1 MSGDGLKE
9 RTARG
14 LLWGA
19 LNNLMTQ
26 VLSALIGICLARLL
40 MPADYGMVGM
50 LAIFT
55 AVAGSLQESGFT
67 AALTNLKE
75 ATKRDYNA
83 VFWFSTLMSLTLYV
97 LLFFSA
103 PLIARYFRQPELV
116 SLSRLVFGSLV
127 MAGIG
132 TAHAAYMF
140 RNMLNREKA
149 VTGFFALIGSGC
161 VGIALAL
168 CGYGYWSLAWQ
179 QFAYISLVNV
189 GRLYYVPW
197 MPTLH
202 IDLRPIRE
210 MFGFSSK
217 ILVTNIVNQVNN
229 NVLSFIFGRLFTA
242 TVLGNYTQAA
252 KWNVMAHSLISGTI
266 QQVAQPVLAQVH
278 DEGERQKNVFRKL
291 LRFTAFLSMPAMLG
305 LSLVADEFIVLLLG
319 ERWLGSV
326 TLLRILC
333 VSGAFLPIQTLYQ
346 NLFIS
351 NGRSDTYMWCT
362 MAQIV
367 VQTSVIMA
375 FAHWG
380 IIVMVTAYATM
391 LILWLGVWQVL
402 AHRLTGLRLAE
413 VLKDVLPF
421 TLAAGG
427 SVVVAWLAT
436 SAIHQ
441 PIVLLL
447 VRIVLVAVLYMVT
460 MRLAGAKI
468 FKECMAFLA
477 ERLHFSF

>member
-447 VRIVLVAVLYMVT
+447 VRIVLVAVLYMAT